1 MVEEDRIPKR
11 RKTRND
17 IVQKTNKENI
27 KNIKIEMI
35 DIMRKKENIKKKKRS
50 TKRTQDQENENK
62 RGLDQEISTKG
73 TVIINDI

>member
-1 MVEEDRIPKR
+1 MVEEDRIQKR